1 MLAYSQVCHRSYI
14 IAAINSPQNVMMCMV
29 TARHS
34 QHIYSAIK
42 IRKCRKG
49 TSELEN
55 IVYMAYIWQLFPLPT
70 FDHTLFEYCNNT
82 SAFFLLMF
90 CKAFPCKIW
99 VVMDLITW

>member
-1 MLAYSQVCHRSYI
+1 MTTHILHGNALQNIKRKNALVLLQYSKS
-14 IAAINSPQNVMMCMV
+14 V

-55 IVYMAYIWQLFPLPT
+55 IVYMAYIWQLFPLAS

-82 SAFFLLMF
+82 SAFFLLNLRVSEHLGF
-90 CKAFPCKIW
+90 YY
-99 VVMDLITW
+99 